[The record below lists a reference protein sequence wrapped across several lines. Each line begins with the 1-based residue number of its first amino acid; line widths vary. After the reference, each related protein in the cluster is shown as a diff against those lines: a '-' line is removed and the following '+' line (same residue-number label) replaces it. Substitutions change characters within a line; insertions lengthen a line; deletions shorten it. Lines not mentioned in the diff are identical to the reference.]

1 MEPPARQLEN
11 LGATIRS
18 ARVARGLTQQQVAE
32 GARVSRAQLAELERG
47 ANVSVLFLLKI
58 ANFLGLTHLALDGV
72 VHLATAGEEGLDV
85 SRLLQLTDVAS
96 AAVDELRLSV
106 MNAAL
111 PVSER
116 KRLVDTP
123 AVKAF
128 IERHVGESAGA
139 ERLAEALAN
148 LSEAGSNRRAPKPA
162 AASAPERRAA
172 KRRG

>member
-1 MEPPARQLEN
+1 MEAPARQLEN
-11 LGATIRS
+11 LGVTIRA

-47 ANVSVLFLLKI
+47 ANISVLFLLKI

-72 VHLATAGEEGLDV
+72 VHLATAGEGLDV

-96 AAVDELRLSV
+96 AAVDELRFSV
-106 MNAAL
+106 MNATL